1 MKKYVFDKSIYLGL
15 LKKSFNAGDAI
26 ELDENCVVINGEQIN
41 DLRDIKICTKKGYIV
56 PFDGSRFDAEQEE
69 VEKVEEKK
77 EDSDTFFGFKVDRE
91 EAIGKSIPLS
101 KFRPTVIDESK
112 PFAEEDGQIVEATG
126 IHVAPAQ
133 TKTEITSKTSI
144 EPDEQTVEPLE
155 VKKTAKKNTSA
166 KAKTTKTT
174 AKATTVKKATTT
186 KTKSE
191 SANKKSKIDSNMSI
205 ETEKVEGSVRG
216 MNIIKSE

>member
-41 DLRDIKICTKKGYIV
+41 DLRDIKICIKKGYIV
-56 PFDGSRFDAEQEE
+56 PFEGSRFDAEQEE
-69 VEKVEEKK
+69 VEEVEEKK

-112 PFAEEDGQIVEATG
+112 PFAEENGQIVEATD

-133 TKTEITSKTSI
+133 TKTEITSKTSV

-166 KAKTTKTT
+166 KAKDTKTT

-186 KTKSE
+186 KSKSE